1 MSTIGKSFVTIKA
14 VCVHFNV
21 SDNRETMFDAET
33 SRLPDCAVL
42 HVDESN
48 NRESVC
54 DEKTIRVNIHVSD
67 DRETLCGAENS
78 WLPVDVDNKKTLCDD
93 TRGLRACSHER

>member
-1 MSTIGKSFVTIKA
+1 MTIKA

-33 SRLPDCAVL
+33 SCLLDYAVL
-42 HVDESN
+42 HVDESD

-54 DEKTIRVNIHVSD
+54 VTKKNYS
-67 DRETLCGAENS
+67 REYSRE
-78 WLPVDVDNKKTLCDD
+78 
-93 TRGLRACSHER
+93 